1 MSRECLCGKKR
12 WLDKS
17 FLQIL
22 KCLKVTGWL
31 TKKELIL
38 SDHMI
43 RNPRPE
49 PDFVLQTAGS
59 HPPLGALFLI
69 TRRLSPSCFTSNT
82 SPGFSCLTVEARH
95 VCGGSNYNWSM
106 WVQEKHFPL
115 GPTAW
120 LLSTS
125 PSPGS
130 LWELLWFLPEAHQ
143 QLPWV
148 RSRCGEAAISS
159 GTHCLRAFLTRI
171 LNPFGKEFAKFTF
184 GWDFWSKKNLSGLKH
199 SN

>member
-1 MSRECLCGKKR
+1 MSKECHCRKKH

-17 FLQIL
+17 FLQVL

-31 TKKELIL
+31 TKRELIL
-38 SDHMI
+38 SDHVT

-69 TRRLSPSCFTSNT
+69 TRRLSPSCLASNP

-95 VCGGSNYNWSM
+95 VCGGSNNNLSM
-106 WVQEKHFPL
+106 WVQKNYFHL

-125 PSPGS
+125 TWPGS
-130 LWELLWFLPEAHQ
+130 LWELLWFLGRGTPAAPLGEEQVGRGSHQLWAHT
-143 QLPWV
+143 
-148 RSRCGEAAISS
+148 ISKLFS
-159 GTHCLRAFLTRI
+159 PG
-171 LNPFGKEFAKFTF
+171 
-184 GWDFWSKKNLSGLKH
+184 FWIHLVEH
-199 SN
+199 SQNSHLAVISNFS